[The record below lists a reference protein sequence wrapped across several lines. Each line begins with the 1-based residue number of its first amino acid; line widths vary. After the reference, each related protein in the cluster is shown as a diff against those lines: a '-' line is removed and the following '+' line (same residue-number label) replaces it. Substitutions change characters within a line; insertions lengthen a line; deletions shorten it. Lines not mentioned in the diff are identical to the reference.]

1 MTKVTFIEANGT
13 SHSFDVTDG
22 MSLMQAAV
30 NHNVPGIDAD
40 CGGAVTCGTC
50 VVCVPEMWKDK
61 ICARSDLERQMLEFS
76 VGDSDSFRLS
86 CQILVKP
93 ELDGLIVNIPDLHC

>member
-1 MTKVTFIEANGT
+1 MTKIVFI
-13 SHSFDVTDG
+13 DVDGVSRSVDVADG

-30 NHNVPGIDAD
+30 NHNIPGIDAD

-50 VVCVPEMWKDK
+50 VVCVPEAWKDR
-61 ICARSDLERQMLEFS
+61 ICSRSDLEKQMLEFS
-76 VGDSDSFRLS
+76 VGDADRFRLS

-93 ELDGLIVNIPDLHC
+93 ELDGLVVTIPDLHC